1 MWHQPPNA
9 PRTPY
14 NRGMNQSFSMAA
26 RSSGRVI
33 VGLSGGVD
41 SAVAALLLR
50 DVGYDVQG
58 LFMSNWEE
66 DDGYC
71 TAAQDY
77 QDARS
82 VAAEL
87 GIVLH
92 RVNFSDQYRDQV
104 FAHFLAEYGAGRTP
118 NPDVLCN
125 REIKFGLC
133 LDYALRLGARRFATG
148 HYARLMNLEDGP
160 GLYQALDAAKDQSYF
175 LHAVARQRYARV
187 LFPLGELHKEQVREL
202 ARAAGLPVHDKPD
215 STGIC
220 FIGER
225 PFADFL
231 GRYLQGVPGPIEA
244 LDGRVLGQHR
254 GLPFYT
260 LGQRAGLAIG
270 GARGRA
276 QEPWYVA
283 YKDRARNA
291 LTVVQRHEQHR
302 LEADAV
308 ATGPLNWLCAAR
320 AGSFEASVKL
330 RHRQPGQAAR
340 VSVRP
345 DGGAWIEFEA
355 PQRAATPGQSAV
367 FYQHG
372 RCLGGG
378 VVEQVR
384 LQSGHKLSATVHND
398 APMVPMQNSSH
409 LSPLAPDIIRRF

>member
-1 MWHQPPNA
+1 MSKHLA
-9 PRTPY
+9 VAEGSAASTPA
-14 NRGMNQSFSMAA
+14 GQ
-26 RSSGRVI
+26 RVI

-50 DVGYDVQG
+50 DAGHDVQG
-58 LFMSNWEE
+58 LFMINWDE

-92 RVNFSDQYRDQV
+92 RVNFADEYRQQV
-104 FAHFLAEYGAGRTP
+104 FAHFLAEYRAGRTP

-133 LDYALRLGARRFATG
+133 LDYAQRLGGQLFATG
-148 HYARLMNLEDGP
+148 HYARLIDLEDGP
-160 GLYQALDAAKDQSYF
+160 ALYQARDQGKDQSYF
-175 LHAVARQRYARV
+175 LHSVAHERFARV
-187 LFPLGELHKEQVREL
+187 LFPLGELSKLQVREL
-202 ARAAGLPVHDKPD
+202 ARVRGLPVHDKPD

-225 PFADFL
+225 PFAEFL
-231 GRYLQGVPGPIEA
+231 GRYLQDAPGPIESI
-244 LDGRVLGQHR
+244 DGRPLGQHR

-270 GARGRA
+270 GERGCA

-283 YKDRARNA
+283 RKDGERNA
-291 LTVVQRHEQHR
+291 LIVVQRHEQHR
-302 LEADAV
+302 LEAGAV
-308 ATGPLNWLCAAR
+308 ATGPLNWLCAGR
-320 AGSFEASVKL
+320 TGSFDADVKL
-330 RHRQPGQAAR
+330 RYRQPGQPAT

-345 DGGAWIEFEA
+345 DGSAWVEFET
-355 PQRAATPGQSAV
+355 PQRAATPGQFAV
-367 FYQHG
+367 LYQQG
-372 RCLGGG
+372 RCLGGA

-384 LQSGHKLSATVHND
+384 LKTEHKLRATPHNEATVHN
-398 APMVPMQNSSH
+398 SSY
-409 LSPLAPDIIRRF
+409 LPSQAPDIIHPS